1 MKGKMRIFLFFVV
14 RVATEMPMTDDLP
27 SERVDRVTSFSPI
40 ERFSV
45 GAEDI
50 MTQESDNESMWFL
63 LLVMT

>member
-1 MKGKMRIFLFFVV
+1 
-14 RVATEMPMTDDLP
+14 MTDDLP